1 MALSTFTTTSASLT
15 LTTGEMLELQPGT
28 NQVLTH
34 LDGWFSPAGTRR
46 EGTSRLWAH
55 GSFSERG
62 WRDERIVTLGGH
74 IFTESR
80 TDAANMTDT
89 LAAALADGTAG
100 KFIVDD
106 VDLGYREASVYIT
119 GTPTVNWDGNLDIFF
134 MIDMVAP
141 DPRKYGELV
150 TVGTTAAAPG
160 GGLIM
165 PLFSGGLGSLLR
177 TNYAKQPS
185 VEYASDKWTSY
196 GSSVTG
202 AVMTNGGKYGQN
214 YFRLTYSASVAGN
227 RGRYHDEPIVVR
239 SGETW
244 TASMWVR
251 PSTALSLSMRMEFRT
266 SADSL
271 VGSSVYGNAF
281 SCPANVWTRL
291 HVTGTAS
298 GDADVIR
305 VQNYAFGTTFPA
317 GATYDLD
324 AEQIERGAAPT
335 DYLDGD
341 TVASGKAYMWT
352 GATGDSASEEY
363 ATVSE
368 GGILDFGEV
377 GSPGTVTL
385 ENGGTADSAPVFTI
399 SGYAP
404 GFTIT
409 EVSTGARL
417 IYSET
422 VLAGQTLTISAAD
435 GSVLLDGY
443 ADRSAYLTRREWTR
457 VNGRARNTYLFESPG
472 NDGASLTLGVKPAW
486 W

>member
-1 MALSTFTTTSASLT
+1 MALGQFTTTSASLT
-15 LTTGEMLELQPGT
+15 LTTGELLELQPGT

-62 WRDERIVTLGGH
+62 WRDQRVITLGGH
-74 IFTESR
+74 IFTENR

-89 LAAALADGTAG
+89 LSAALADGTAG

-106 VDLGYREASVYIT
+106 VDLGYREATVYIT

-150 TVGTTAAAPG
+150 TVGTSAAAPG
-160 GGLIM
+160 GGLAYD
-165 PLFSGGLGSLLR
+165 LFGTGGYAYTSPGNLA
-177 TNYAKQPS
+177 TNAAPYDEVGWATTSAYAKSFDPNRLGRPAMVYTKSGASYWVTRGYRAGLRGTATTASPS
-185 VEYASDKWTSY
+185 VPDDVVAVSPGQTLYIQMDLGTDSTNTDGRIGIRWFNSSYTSLGLTESAVEPMQLNTWQTFSHSAVAPANAAYAWIEWGVAMISGNTVGGEKAWAGDVYIGTTSP
-196 GSSVTG
+196 S
-202 AVMTNGGKYGQN
+202 
-214 YFRLTYSASVAGN
+214 
-227 RGRYHDEPIVVR
+227 
-239 SGETW
+239 
-244 TASMWVR
+244 
-251 PSTALSLSMRMEFRT
+251 PST
-266 SADSL
+266 
-271 VGSSVYGNAF
+271 
-281 SCPANVWTRL
+281 
-291 HVTGTAS
+291 
-298 GDADVIR
+298 
-305 VQNYAFGTTFPA
+305 GTT
-317 GATYDLD
+317 
-324 AEQIERGAAPT
+324 
-335 DYLDGD
+335 
-341 TVASGKAYMWT
+341 
-352 GATGDSASEEY
+352 
-363 ATVSE
+363 
-368 GGILDFGEV
+368 GILDFGAA

-385 ENGGTADSAPVFTI
+385 DNVGTADSAPVFTI

-417 IYSET
+417 VYSET
-422 VLAGQTLTISAAD
+422 VLAGQTLVINAAD

-457 VNGRARNTYLFESPG
+457 VNGKSRNTYLFESPG